1 MDPCKLCTVINS
13 IPWAWLKGTVCI
25 IITIL
30 VILGI
35 VWIASKWESIA
46 NLFN

>member
-1 MDPCKLCTVINS
+1 MDLCKLCSVINS
-13 IPWAWLKGTVCI
+13 IPWTWARNIVCV

>member
-1 MDPCKLCTVINS
+1 MDPCKLCTIINS
-13 IPWAWLKGTVCI
+13 IPWIWLKATVCI
-25 IITIL
+25 IVTIL
-30 VILGI
+30 VVLGI

>member
-1 MDPCKLCTVINS
+1 MDLCKVCTLINS
-13 IPWAWLKGTVCI
+13 IPWNWMRGIVCI
-25 IITIL
+25 IFTIL
-30 VILGI
+30 AILGI